1 MYYQF
6 DYSKLRGKVVEVLGD
21 LKTLAERLGMSYI
34 TMMHR
39 THSRF
44 PFSQFEII
52 DMCDILGIP
61 YEQIPE
67 YFFTLK
73 VSQNE
78 TERSN

>member
-1 MYYQF
+1 MYQF
-6 DYSKLRGKVVEVLGD
+6 DYRKLSGKIVEVLGD
-21 LKTLAERLGMSYI
+21 KKTLAEKLGMTYP

-44 PFSQFEII
+44 PFDQFEIVEI
-52 DMCDILGIP
+52 CDILGIP

-73 VSQNE
+73 VPQNE
-78 TERSN
+78 TERS